1 MVHEKAVYLQRKV
14 MTTNEFTL
22 NLLTILKQMRM
33 KKFFTLIAMAL
44 VAVGVNAQTVI
55 NLAGLTTES
64 FTYDATAYKAADD
77 KKSFDYIKKDK
88 SNYSDLVLNGSKL
101 TLSYKNS
108 GTKEKFFEMGDEYL
122 IVAGKGVILKIADIT
137 KGQKI
142 TLNVAK
148 KDDPSEDKGNRVPG
162 FSATGAQMEGSD
174 LSAEAKKGEF
184 ADVVFTASQDGT
196 VQITNANN
204 AYFIKTITIADGTFV
219 LKDGTY
225 FIQYPGSDVKEF
237 TDGNGFKLQINIEE
251 DKKFGKGGQAT
262 IDGTKYTFVKC
273 SNGAEN
279 VLTLP
284 EGKVAS
290 AITLYSAVNVD
301 TKPADKPSY
310 WQEIAGTAFKNE
322 IAGEEFN
329 SYKDYTNPDVRT
341 YKFVNGKLNKITFK
355 NKGDQVCFLVKV
367 TIETG
372 TEVTPEAVEFDTSAT
387 GIQAIKTLKTS
398 NNAAVY
404 NLAGQKVSNNFKGIA
419 IQNGRKVVI
428 K

>member
-1 MVHEKAVYLQRKV
+1 
-14 MTTNEFTL
+14 
-22 NLLTILKQMRM
+22 MRM

-44 VAVGVNAQTVI
+44 VAVGVNAQTTI
-55 NLAGLTTES
+55 NLAGLASTDFTYNTTEY
-64 FTYDATAYKAADD
+64 TYDNDNKA
-77 KKSFDYIKKDK
+77 FNYIKGG
-88 SNYSDLVLNGSKL
+88 NTWCLL
-101 TLSYKNS
+101 TLNDKGVAFRYKNS
-108 GTKEKFFEMGDEYL
+108 GTKNKFFVLGTEYFT
-122 IVAGKGVILKIADIT
+122 IAGKGVEMQIANVT

-148 KDDPSEDKGNRVPG
+148 KDDPDGSNNRIPG

-174 LSAEAKKGEF
+174 LSAEAKMGEF
-184 ADVVFTASQDGT
+184 ADVVFTASVDGT
-196 VQITNANN
+196 VTIKNSNN
-204 AYFIKTITIADGTFV
+204 AYFVKTITIADGTFV

-237 TDGNGFKLQINIEE
+237 TDGNGFKLQINIED
-251 DKKFGKGGQAT
+251 DKKYGKGSQAT
-262 IDGTKYTFVKC
+262 IDGTKYTFIKC

-290 AITLYSAVNVD
+290 AITLYSTVNAD
-301 TKPADKPSY
+301 TKPAEKPSY
-310 WQEIAGTAFKNE
+310 WQEIAGTAFKNQ

-341 YKFVNGKLNKITFK
+341 YKFVNGKLNKISFK
-355 NKGDQVCFLVKV
+355 NKGDQIFFLVKV

-372 TEVTPEAVEFDTSAT
+372 TEVTPESVEFETSAT
-387 GIQAIKTLKTS
+387 GIQAIKTLK
-398 NNAAVY
+398 AANDGAIY
-404 NLAGQKVSNNFKGIA
+404 NLAGQKVSDGFKGIA